1 MIIREAIAQA
11 AADLKKARLET
22 PSLDASLLL
31 AHILNTTRAS
41 LTACGTEPLSEENSA
56 ALRAL
61 IQRRLNGECIAYI
74 IGKKEFRGLEFLVNP
89 SVLVPRPDTE
99 TLVEIALE
107 IIKKKFTTEFHGG
120 NTELHGEGNGEKS
133 IERAIRV
140 LDLCTGS
147 GAVAIALNNEMPHI
161 EVHATDIS
169 AEALEVAK
177 TNAHRLL
184 PANSIHF
191 YHGDLY
197 DAIPHCSLLTP
208 HFSLIIANPPYIPS
222 DEINTLCAEVRN
234 EPRLA
239 LDGGKTG
246 LEIITRIIDGSHDF
260 LRRGGSLL
268 LEADPRQMEKIAS
281 LLAEKG
287 FYDIKLYKDLSGQER
302 VIGGTFE

>member
-1 MIIREAIAQA
+1 MLIREAIAQA
-11 AADLKKARLET
+11 AADLKKAGIET
-22 PSLDASLLL
+22 PSLDASILL

-41 LTACGTEPLSEENSA
+41 IVARGTEPLSDENSA

-74 IGKKEFRGLEFLVNP
+74 TGKKEFRGLEFLVNP

-99 TLVEIALE
+99 TLVEAAIA
-107 IIKKKFTTEFHGG
+107 IINEQLSMNNK
-120 NTELHGEGNGEKS
+120 N
-133 IERAIRV
+133 IRV

-147 GAVAIALNNEMPHI
+147 GAVAIALKSEMPSL
-161 EVHATDIS
+161 EVHAADIS
-169 AEALEVAK
+169 AETLEIAK
-177 TNAHRLL
+177 ANAQRLL
-184 PANSIHF
+184 GENKICF
-191 YHGDLY
+191 YLGDLY
-197 DAIPHCSLLTP
+197 NALLSPHCSLFTVNCS
-208 HFSLIIANPPYIPS
+208 FSIIIANPPYIPS
-222 DEINTLCAEVRN
+222 DEINTLCAEVQN

-246 LEIITRIIDGSHDF
+246 LEIITRIIDDSHDF

-268 LEADPRQMEKIAS
+268 LEADPRQMEKIAF